1 MSLLTQAI
9 NSMNYRLQKMVTD
22 PEAEAEAKRQKDE
35 QDKAAN
41 AIANAKTDKER
52 QAAEEAAA
60 AEKQK
65 AEADAK
71 DRETFSFTRMFW
83 RGVSIAF
90 NIIKWFIFIAL
101 ALYGASLATNLNL
114 YREAPIRVLYA
125 IYGFLFFWVVIPY
138 SLLYRWWWMGKKP
151 IFYAF
156 IPLIPYKFN
165 NRYAAMM
172 LSWMSFKPDDQIA
185 CLMEWKK

>member
-1 MSLLTQAI
+1 MT
-9 NSMNYRLQKMVTD
+9 YRLQKLVTD
-22 PEAEAEAKRQKDE
+22 PEADAAAKKQQDE
-35 QDKAAN
+35 KDKAVAD
-41 AIANAKTDKER
+41 AAAAKTQQE
-52 QAAEEAAA
+52 QEAAAAEEAAVA
-60 AEKQK
+60 AA

-71 DRETFSFTRMFW
+71 DRETFSFSRMFW
-83 RGVSIAF
+83 RGVSIAL
-90 NIIKWFIFIAL
+90 NIIKWFILIAL

-125 IYGFLFFWVVIPY
+125 IYGFLFFWVAIPY

-151 IFYAF
+151 VFYAF